1 MKAKS
6 VQDFKVPSMVEAF
19 AHSIQ
24 INQTLHLVP
33 VGNWILH
40 DTNLVSLMCK
50 WRAEN
55 KESFFAQIEP
65 DTRSMLNY
73 LETQSIGD
81 ERTLLFIIYSE
92 GHPLGHLGLSH
103 INDGSASLDQVM
115 KGVRENSESRTKGL
129 MKSAVMAL
137 IDWSRS
143 NLGLSV
149 LHLEVVSSNDSAIK
163 LYEKCNFVVTQKF
176 PVKATQTTDGVFLQE
191 ENAQENSTLHKLS
204 MRLEL

>member
-1 MKAKS
+1 MIAKF
-6 VQDFKVPSMVEAF
+6 VQDFKVSSRAEAF
-19 AHSIQ
+19 TRSIQ
-24 INQTLHLVP
+24 ISQTVHLVP

-40 DTNLVSLMCK
+40 DNNLVSLMCK

-73 LETQSIGD
+73 LETHSIRD
-81 ERTLLFIIYSE
+81 ERTLLFIIFSE

-103 INDGSASLDQVM
+103 IKDGSASLDQVM
-115 KGVRENSESRTKGL
+115 KGVRENSESRNKGL

-149 LHLEVVSSNDSAIK
+149 LHLDVVSSNDSAIK

-176 PVKATQTTDGVFLQE
+176 PLKAIQTAGGVFLKE
-191 ENAQENSTLHKLS
+191 ENALENSTLHKLS